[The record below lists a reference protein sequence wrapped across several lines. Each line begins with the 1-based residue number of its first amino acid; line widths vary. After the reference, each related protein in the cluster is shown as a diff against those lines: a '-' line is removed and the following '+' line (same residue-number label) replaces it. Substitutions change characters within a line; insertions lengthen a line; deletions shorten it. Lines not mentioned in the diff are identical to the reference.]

1 MEEVVSMD
9 RRTRKILAE
18 NGGLHT
24 RSNIVQLY
32 LLRKVRGEGLV
43 STEECIRKENKSLY
57 G

>member
-1 MEEVVSMD
+1 MEEVVSMG

-18 NGGLHT
+18 NRGLHT